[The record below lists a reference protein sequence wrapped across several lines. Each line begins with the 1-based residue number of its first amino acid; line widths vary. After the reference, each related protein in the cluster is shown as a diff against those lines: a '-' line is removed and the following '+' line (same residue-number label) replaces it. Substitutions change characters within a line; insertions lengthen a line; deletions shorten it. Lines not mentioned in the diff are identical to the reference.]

1 MRGSTRRSWVSL
13 VMLCLFSGS
22 VQAQMTQDD
31 LDFLQQ
37 TERCNRLR
45 AQGDLR
51 CSFERSPKRQTIPQP
66 FFPGSYQQQQQFNR
80 GLEQLQ
86 NTLEQ
91 LYVKPEQPSS
101 WGLHEFGQQGERLRG
116 GVGNQGS
123 SAEPDAFTPEDITRW
138 RDMQLEVLKALSPPS
153 LSTESPKISS
163 LSISDA
169 RWDASPPDVGH
180 DEQVQRVLDQ
190 SLSKAL
196 NMQGGEGISFSDSLA
211 VAYNAIAAQRS
222 ENSTDP
228 VLRDAEYFL
237 LGYRSAIDRDLLM
250 SISVVGS
257 PVYNAIKTLANKTG
271 NEWLKAK
278 MRSDKD
284 KPNAPP
290 GGTEWAYYGLY
301 LGLTRG
307 ASATEEFKKA
317 PLLK

>member
-1 MRGSTRRSWVSL
+1 MRWKARCSWGHL
-13 VMLCLFSGS
+13 VMLCLFAGS

-37 TERCNRLR
+37 AERCNRLR
-45 AQGDLR
+45 TQGDLR
-51 CSFERSPKRQTIPQP
+51 CSFERQPKRQTIPQP
-66 FFPGSYQQQQQFNR
+66 FSPGLYQQQQLNQGF
-80 GLEQLQ
+80 EQLR

-91 LYVKPEQPSS
+91 LYVKPEQPSP
-101 WGLHEFGQQGERLRG
+101 WGLHEFGQQGEDPRG
-116 GVGNQGS
+116 GFGKHGS
-123 SAEPDAFTPEDITRW
+123 SKEPDALTPEDITRW
-138 RDMQLEVLKALSPPS
+138 RDMQLEALKALSPPS
-153 LSTESPKISS
+153 LSTESPKIST

-169 RWDASPPDVGH
+169 RWDTSPPDVGH
-180 DEQVQRVLDQ
+180 DQQVQHVLGQ

-211 VAYNAIAAQRS
+211 VAYNSIIAQRRG
-222 ENSTDP
+222 NSTDP

-237 LGYRSAIDRDLLM
+237 LGYRSAIDKDPLM
-250 SISVVGS
+250 SFYVVGT
-257 PVYNAIKTLANKTG
+257 PVYNAIKTLASKTG
-271 NEWLKAK
+271 NEWLKAQ

-301 LGLTRG
+301 LGLTKG